1 MIYESQVRRS
11 QAHPAGSTDQHNG
24 QHNGSSGEP
33 QSALNAT
40 LQPIEDALQ
49 RGVDF
54 AKANPLLAVAGAAAV
69 GALVVL
75 ASKKAVSR
83 SDDTA
88 VERMRHDLE
97 RFMARHRNDAAG
109 LGQAV
114 SSAFARV
121 AEAEPET
128 IAMLRKAGERMINRA
143 SDTLKSATGR

>member
-11 QAHPAGSTDQHNG
+11 QAQPARSNEPHNRSF
-24 QHNGSSGEP
+24 NGSHSEP

-40 LQPIEDALQ
+40 LQPIEIALQ

-75 ASKKAVSR
+75 ASKKAISR
-83 SDDTA
+83 NDDTA
-88 VERMRHDLE
+88 VERVRHDLE

-128 IAMLRKAGERMINRA
+128 LAVLRKAGERMMTRA
-143 SDTLKSATGR
+143 ADTLKSATGR